1 MVDKVEIIGK
11 SLFFVVMMMMM
22 MGAGLV
28 IFDLARIPNIFLTL
42 FSFGLNS
49 ASN

>member
-1 MVDKVEIIGK
+1 MDGGQSRNNREKHF
-11 SLFFVVMMMMM
+11 FFVVVMMM

-42 FSFGLNS
+42 FSFWLEFGL
-49 ASN
+49 